1 MSDLYFVQ
9 VIAEDGAVSRWEALD
24 KTQADFVY
32 NQQVII
38 YGAENCT
45 DTNEFCFTCPGWLVV
60 YSAIVSLILIISI
73 VLLQKKQRKRKY
85 SGIEMTRNEKNEI

>member
-1 MSDLYFVQ
+1 MLMTGKKFITSSKGVNMTDHYFVE
-9 VIAEDGAVSRWEALD
+9 VIADNGEILRWEALD

-45 DTNEFCFTCPGWLVV
+45 IGKSMDAYTL
-60 YSAIVSLILIISI
+60 
-73 VLLQKKQRKRKY
+73 
-85 SGIEMTRNEKNEI
+85 

>member
-32 NQQVII
+32 NEQVII

-45 DTNEFCFTCPGWLVV
+45 IGKSMDV
-60 YSAIVSLILIISI
+60 YKPLK
-73 VLLQKKQRKRKY
+73 VLKRVL
-85 SGIEMTRNEKNEI
+85 

>member
-9 VIAEDGAVSRWEALD
+9 VIAEDGAVSRCEALD

-32 NQQVII
+32 NEQVII

-45 DTNEFCFTCPGWLVV
+45 IGKSMDV
-60 YSAIVSLILIISI
+60 YKPLN
-73 VLLQKKQRKRKY
+73 VLKRVL
-85 SGIEMTRNEKNEI
+85 